1 MLLSRSY
8 FGLLVGVPGEG
19 NGVIGN
25 LLDVADGVETLLVVS
40 CGKEK
45 NAVSFQN
52 NRQVRHFI
60 SVPIAARRSYT
71 TDLIP
76 S

>member
-1 MLLSRSY
+1 MLLSWSY
-8 FGLLVGVPGEG
+8 FGLLISVPGEG

-40 CGKEK
+40 CSKEK
-45 NAVSFQN
+45 NAVSFQS

-60 SVPIAARRSYT
+60 SVPVAAWRSYA